1 VVKAAGKIA
10 VLFAGAVAVGAG
22 VGVGQQLTG
31 GQHANVPAL
40 AQNTPTSLSSPAA
53 RYDDNNTKLA
63 VDTDSSSPLSGATNR
78 SSDEALTIQ
87 VAREVSPAVVTV
99 FEGNGL
105 GSGVIFDSKRGLI
118 LTNAHVV
125 RNARGNTIG
134 VRFKNAQEVQGQII
148 GADTQTDV
156 AVVKVDVTKLPNLPE
171 APLGDSSKVEVGQS
185 AIAIG
190 NPLGLAQTVTTGV
203 VSALNRSP
211 DERNPNKVDPKGFIQ
226 TDAAINPGNSGGP
239 LCDSQ
244 GRVIGINTAVL
255 RVQGAEGLG
264 FAIPINVARD
274 IANQLVASGKVRRAT
289 LGATIGTVSPEM
301 AEQWSLPVQQG
312 VIIGDVMPGSPA
324 QRAGLRRQDILTE
337 ADGKSLSTMEDLLS
351 IIRAKKPGDTM
362 ALRGV
367 RPRGSFNATVTLGDG
382 N

>member
-1 VVKAAGKIA
+1 M
-10 VLFAGAVAVGAG
+10 
-22 VGVGQQLTG
+22 GVGQQLTG